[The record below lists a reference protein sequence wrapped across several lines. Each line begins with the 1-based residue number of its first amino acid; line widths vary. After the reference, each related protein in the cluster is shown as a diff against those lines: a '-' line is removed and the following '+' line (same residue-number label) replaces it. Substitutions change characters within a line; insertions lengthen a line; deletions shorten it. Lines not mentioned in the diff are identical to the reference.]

1 MSVSASKSSAPPK
14 VTPPVKTE
22 PSSSGGRVT
31 EEEIRAVLMQRTPLT
46 TNDLVSKFKGRLKS
60 SEVHYHVFY
69 HCLDSDFALICL
81 NLKERRLNNL
91 NCDSLFLFSS
101 LCLMVC
107 LMVQEKTAFSN
118 ILRRISKIKK
128 GNGTSS
134 YIVLKER

>member
-1 MSVSASKSSAPPK
+1 MSVAASKSSAPPK
-14 VTPPVKTE
+14 GTPPVKTE

-60 SEVHYHVFY
+60 SEVRLSHFRPLSRLTFQTLLSSV
-69 HCLDSDFALICL
+69 L

-101 LCLMVC
+101 LG